1 MSRKSDREY
10 KLCFH
15 YGHHS
20 QPKLTVTNTLD
31 NLLCIN
37 HSIKGQIQY
46 DVTNIDG
53 AAAYIVG
60 VYGFNDNSKVDLIHE
75 ESKQV
80 IASWNFITLCYDSKV
95 QVDASKAIIN
105 VKSVLKSLQVRG
117 D

>member
-1 MSRKSDREY
+1 MDAIFKQTS
-10 KLCFH
+10 
-15 YGHHS
+15 
-20 QPKLTVTNTLD
+20 
-31 NLLCIN
+31 LLQVRQTSCIN
-37 HSIKGQIQY
+37 HSTKGQIQY

-60 VYGFNDNSKVDLIHE
+60 VYGFNNNSQVDLIHK

-80 IASWNFITLCYDSKV
+80 IASWNYITLCYDATSH
-95 QVDASKAIIN
+95 QVGASKAIHN